1 MKKLLLSATVFF
13 FIANP
18 DAEAQ
23 VNNSM
28 LKVNKIFKSL
38 LLRNALKT
46 DADGMN
52 FDGLNVNTTKAS
64 RTTTYLYY
72 NGNWNKQLS
81 TKKEYNTKGYT
92 TVTETQ
98 SEKEYTKLENT
109 YDDILEG
116 FVTKTTSYT
125 WDKAT
130 STWINPIVISQVD
143 LTRDKKGRVTKK
155 ITYAYDEDTKEL
167 VKEAE
172 VNYGYSII
180 TGQMNSIK
188 MTISEEEEGTETN
201 IPMTITIQK
210 WHNYNA
216 NKLFDYSIDDFG
228 ANNINDKDNQIES
241 GTVTMTIGNIPF
253 TGTIKGEYTDTSSS
267 FTFDIISMMSI
278 NSKMNITDS
287 YGSSETTIS
296 MDMAGTN
303 IMSSTIKNTN
313 NEHGDCIRTEST
325 GTTNSDSDLFN
336 VYSDFDDSDIDT
348 DLNQTLTYD
357 YEYYTL
363 PDNNVMRK
371 SMVMNILDKTSNEF
385 KPTTKTTY
393 DEYTDYVSK
402 ATGINSIKNA
412 GNGQINGIY
421 SINGY
426 KLDKLPNS
434 TSRSV
439 YIIKESG
446 KTKKVIK

>member
-1 MKKLLLSATVFF
+1 MKNLLLSTAVFF

-18 DAEAQ
+18 NAEAQ

-38 LLRNALKT
+38 FLGNVLKT
-46 DADGMN
+46 NADGMN

-64 RTTTYLYY
+64 RTTTYLYN

-81 TKKEYNTKGYT
+81 TKKEYNTEGYT

-109 YDDILEG
+109 YDDTYEG
-116 FVTKTTSYT
+116 LITKTTLYT

-130 STWINPIVISQVD
+130 STWINPTVISQVD
-143 LTRDKKGRVTKK
+143 LTKDEKGRVIKK
-155 ITYAYDEDTKEL
+155 ITYAYDEDTKKL
-167 VKEAE
+167 VEEEE
-172 VNYGYSII
+172 VNYGYSIL

-188 MTISEEEEGTETN
+188 MYLSEEEEGNTIN
-201 IPMTITIQK
+201 IPATITILK

-216 NKLFDYSIDDFG
+216 NKLFDYSIDNFG
-228 ANNINDKDNQIES
+228 TYNINDKDNQIES
-241 GTVTMTIGNIPF
+241 GTLTMSLEGIPF

-267 FTFDIISMMSI
+267 LTFDIISMMSM
-278 NSKMNITDS
+278 NTKMNITDS
-287 YGSSETTIS
+287 YGSNETTITL
-296 MDMAGTN
+296 DMAGTN
-303 IMSSTIKNTN
+303 VMSSTIKNTN
-313 NEHGDCIRTEST
+313 NEHGDCIKTEST
-325 GTTNSDSDLFN
+325 STTNSDSDLFN
-336 VYSDFDDSDIDT
+336 AYSDFDDSDIDL
-348 DLNQTLTYD
+348 DGNQTLTYD

-363 PDNNVMRK
+363 PDNNVMKK

-385 KPTTKTTY
+385 KPTIKTTY

-421 SINGY
+421 GINGY
-426 KLDKLPNS
+426 KLDKLPIS

-439 YIIKESG
+439 YIIKENG